1 MNMRLLAVICVAL
14 ATLQGC
20 TYSEGPN
27 LSFRSKAGRLD
38 GRWNCTF
45 LEAGSAPKIGD
56 SLIYTFDKKGTGTA
70 VTKTQMS
77 PGIYNT
83 ASVDLKWVWGETKEN
98 ISIEQTWSGVKLGT
112 KVYRIL
118 RMTHKEMWWEN
129 PLDKT
134 KRIEF
139 TSVK

>member
-1 MNMRLLAVICVAL
+1 
-14 ATLQGC
+14 
-20 TYSEGPN
+20 
-27 LSFRSKAGRLD
+27 
-38 GRWNCTF
+38 
-45 LEAGSAPKIGD
+45 
-56 SLIYTFDKKGTGTA
+56 
-70 VTKTQMS
+70 MS

-118 RMTHKEMWWEN
+118 RMTNKEMWWEN
-129 PLDKT
+129 PSDKT